1 MTLPFVVAALF
12 IGPFM
17 RWMKSFR
24 KYLGLI
30 EKLMGVLLIIFGI
43 LIGTNTINYIAQWML
58 EVAPDLWFLL

>member
-1 MTLPFVVAALF
+1 
-12 IGPFM
+12 
-17 RWMKSFR
+17 MKSFR